1 MIKGIYP
8 GGKYTQVNN
17 GSPTWPSIYNTYSTQ
32 NNPGAQSFAGEMR
45 YNTATGNLEI
55 FDGSVWQ
62 MMGNSVAQVGLSHE
76 AERILDWAKDRMNED
91 SSLKER
97 LEKYPGLKDAY
108 EKFKILDILTAQE
121 NKND

>member
-1 MIKGIYP
+1 
-8 GGKYTQVNN
+8 
-17 GSPTWPSIYNTYSTQ
+17 
-32 NNPGAQSFAGEMR
+32 MR

-76 AERILDWAKDRMNED
+76 AERILDWARDRMNED
-91 SSLKER
+91 VSLKER

>member
-1 MIKGIYP
+1 MIKGIHS

-17 GSPTWPSIYNTYSTQ
+17 GSPTWPSIYNVYSTQ

-45 YNTATGNLEI
+45 YNTSTGNLEI
-55 FDGSVWQ
+55 FDGSTWQ
-62 MMGNSVAQVGLSHE
+62 MVGNSVAQVGLSPE

-91 SSLKER
+91 VSLKER